1 MQQMRIA
8 EIAPAWLAVPPMGY
22 GGIEWIIA
30 LVADGLVDRGHD
42 VTLFST
48 GDSSTKAKL
57 EYFFERADG
66 SDAINDIWHD
76 VVHTAFAYR
85 DLSRFDLVHVHPWWS
100 ALIAGAVAPIPMVHT
115 LHGAFF
121 PHIRS
126 IYEQIAHGAW
136 YVAISE
142 SQRSTMPE
150 LNYAGVVYN
159 GIDTDRYRLRKEK
172 DDFLLFLGRTA
183 PEKGMSRAIEAARA
197 AGRHLI
203 CAVKTA
209 SETERREWAVN
220 IEPMLAD
227 DVTVLG
233 EITQEEKADL
243 LERATAVLF
252 PIDWDE
258 PFGLVMTEAMA
269 CGTPVIASRRG
280 SVPEVVVDGVTGFI
294 VSVENFAAEAAEA
307 LKHIDEIDPEAC
319 RAWVVERFS
328 KEAMVE
334 GYERVFDRVLSES

>member
-8 EIAPAWLAVPPMGY
+8 EIAPAWLAVPPRGY

-48 GDSSTKAKL
+48 GDSTTKAKL

-100 ALIAGAVAPIPMVHT
+100 ALIAGAAAPIPMVHT

-126 IYEQIAHGAW
+126 IYEQIADGAW

-209 SETERREWAVN
+209 SETERREWAIN
-220 IEPMLAD
+220 IEPMLGD

-294 VSVENFAAEAAEA
+294 VSVENFAAEATEA